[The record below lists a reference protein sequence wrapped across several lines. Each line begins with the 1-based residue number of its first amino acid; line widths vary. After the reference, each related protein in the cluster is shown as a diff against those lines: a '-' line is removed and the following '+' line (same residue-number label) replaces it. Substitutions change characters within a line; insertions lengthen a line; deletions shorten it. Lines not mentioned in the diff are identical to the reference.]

1 MLNPLS
7 KPSQGKFQDHENKL
21 HQRVYTDVRLHTH
34 THTLFYTVT
43 PELLTNTTENFPLKS
58 EDL

>member
-1 MLNPLS
+1 MKTNFTS
-7 KPSQGKFQDHENKL
+7 VFIQMF
-21 HQRVYTDVRLHTH
+21 VYTH